1 LNERSDREPIFLVC
15 DDLEN
20 KLHEA
25 LIELEVGIFFISL
38 LQTGEQDVQLF
49 VLDFQELVHEALL
62 KLLQESLAAAAYLQR
77 RPEKV
82 EELFERHVLHA
93 VAKVRLNRVPEIDA
107 MLLLHATLDF
117 FGLRRQDHDV
127 GQYFWREVFE
137 PFHQDGAHLLPL
149 VDVLVDLQAISFDEG
164 PENFVERILVQ
175 ILHVFEITVEE
186 FIEELIAILI
196 IHLRREEDC

>member
-1 LNERSDREPIFLVC
+1 MNERSDREPIFLVC

-82 EELFERHVLHA
+82 EELFERHVLHT
-93 VAKVRLNRVPEIDA
+93 VAKVRLN
-107 MLLLHATLDF
+107 
-117 FGLRRQDHDV
+117 
-127 GQYFWREVFE
+127 
-137 PFHQDGAHLLPL
+137 
-149 VDVLVDLQAISFDEG
+149 
-164 PENFVERILVQ
+164 
-175 ILHVFEITVEE
+175 
-186 FIEELIAILI
+186 
-196 IHLRREEDC
+196 